1 MPDIK
6 RREFIT
12 LLGGAPQSAGS
23 PRSMAWMKVET
34 TDKCVLPCTPLS
46 RNQATVWITSLQSLG

>member
-34 TDKCVLPCTPLS
+34 TDNVCYRVLRC
-46 RNQATVWITSLQSLG
+46 RVIRRQSG